1 MKTLMFP
8 TWDFKRS
15 QARRQRQEDFYWS
28 LGLGQNF
35 QKRLHGS
42 IEVKQKKAEFTL
54 YLISKITSAVKRFIG
69 FTTGFHNYVE
79 GRVAIRHYANQT
91 ACPL

>member
-54 YLISKITSAVKRFIG
+54 YLISKITSTVKRFIG
-69 FTTGFHNYVE
+69 FTTGFHNYVYRRP
-79 GRVAIRHYANQT
+79 GGYKT
-91 ACPL
+91 LC